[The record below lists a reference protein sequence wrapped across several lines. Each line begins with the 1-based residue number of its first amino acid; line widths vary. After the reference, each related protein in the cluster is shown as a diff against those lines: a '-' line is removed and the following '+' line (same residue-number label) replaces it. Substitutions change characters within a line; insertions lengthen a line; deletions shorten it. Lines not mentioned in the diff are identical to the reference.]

1 MKNREF
7 REVFP
12 VVELNNEL
20 TFEELKEKILEESL
34 EVVQAFQ
41 NKDLNN
47 LSEELLDLAQVAI
60 NAHRQLMKRENM
72 SSDIELQKHIYK
84 LESRGLVEMKRTS
97 LNF

>member
-1 MKNREF
+1 MKNKEL

-12 VVELNNEL
+12 VVKLNNEL
-20 TFEELKEKILEESL
+20 TYEDLKEKILEESL
-34 EVVQAFQ
+34 EVTQAFQ

-72 SSDIELQKHIYK
+72 SSDVELQKHIYK
-84 LESRGLVEMKRTS
+84 LESRGLVKMNRDS
-97 LNF
+97 VNF